1 MKTYETRQRPSSTY
15 EALVETKCDLCGKTT
30 KSNWKDGSFDATETE
45 IRMKTGSSYPEGG
58 SGEETEIDICPDC
71 FTSKLIPWVQS
82 QGGEP
87 TTKEWDW

>member
-30 KSNWKDGSFDATETE
+30 KSSWKDGTFDATETE

-58 SGEETEIDICPDC
+58 SGEETEIDICPEC